1 MDTSL
6 AAVPL
11 DSFRSSPAMEPGPR
25 MHIEADGFP
34 ARFDRIPFGFKHNL
48 HTLELFGT
56 ESLRRLAGLYAAHP
70 SEFFVA
76 AAAASAGTS
85 FNSVSHG
92 KYGPQEAVERVNS
105 EPVRVL
111 LKRPENRD
119 PLFRE
124 LLDTLF
130 EQVMELR
137 GGLQGERVARLES
150 AVFITS
156 KSAITPCH
164 FDPEIAFFAQIRGQK
179 IYHVYAPE
187 SVSEGERERF
197 YQKGIVS
204 ICEVDLASRDPRLER
219 VYNLMPGDGH
229 HQPQECPH
237 WVQTGDEVS
246 VSYSFV
252 FETDATR
259 ARGRTRAANYFL
271 RGMGVAPTPPGVNP
285 TRDAVKAAAIRVAFP
300 IRRRVRRLI
309 SRG

>member
-1 MDTSL
+1 MD
-6 AAVPL
+6 
-11 DSFRSSPAMEPGPR
+11 SSQPR
-25 MHIEADGFP
+25 MHIEADGF
-34 ARFDRIPFGFKHNL
+34 ATRFDRIPFGFKHNL
-48 HTLELFGT
+48 HTLDLFSGA
-56 ESLRRLAGLYAAHP
+56 SLRELAGRYAPHP
-70 SEFFVA
+70 SEYFVA
-76 AAAASAGTS
+76 AAAASAGTA
-85 FNSVSHG
+85 FNSVRHG
-92 KYGPQEAVERVNS
+92 QCGPQEAVDRLND

-119 PLFRE
+119 PRFRQ
-124 LLDTLF
+124 LLDQLF
-130 EQVMELR
+130 AQVMELR
-137 GGLQGERVARLES
+137 GGLQGEKVARLES

-187 SVSEGERERF
+187 SVSEIERERF

-204 ICEVDLASRDPRLER
+204 ISEVDPASRDPSLER

-229 HQPQECPH
+229 HQPQDCPH
-237 WVQTGDEVS
+237 WVQTGNELS

-252 FETDATR
+252 FETDVGR

-271 RGMGVAPTPPGVNP
+271 RGIGVSPTPPGVSP
-285 TRDAVKAAAIRVAFP
+285 ARDAVKAAAIRVAFP
-300 IRRRVRRLI
+300 IRRRVQRLV